1 MRISDWSSDVCSSD
15 LVQDGLDLRQQPRRA
30 LPGTAIAEFRRGD
43 DADTDR
49 IRTHFGDTC
58 GDGALRISGK
68 LGDDIGVEHIEPAH
82 RSMAFAGRNVS
93 STSGNWSSG
102 PSGCKDA
109 RNSRDRKDV
118 VQGKRVSV
126 RVDLGDRRTSKKKK
140 QR

>member
-1 MRISDWSSDVCSSD
+1 MFVGGNIEGED
-15 LVQDGLDLRQQPRRA
+15 LEAVQDGLDLRQQPRRA

-82 RSMAFAGRNVS
+82 RSMAFAGSNVS

-109 RNSRDRKDV
+109 RTSRRF
-118 VQGKRVSV
+118 
-126 RVDLGDRRTSKKKK
+126 LRRTGSIMRRSPSRWRSEEHTSEL
-140 QR
+140 QSLM